1 MKNDISTLVDQISEL
16 LNNYKDDA
24 GKHAKRGL
32 ASARE
37 NVESF
42 MSNLGDSGSSAYDTA
57 TSFEESLEDMIQ
69 DRPIVSVAL
78 ALGVGFLLGAAWK
91 R

>member
-1 MKNDISTLVDQISEL
+1 MKNDISTLTDQIADL
-16 LNNYKDDA
+16 INNYKGDA
-24 GKHAKRGL
+24 EKHAKRGV

-42 MSNLGDSGSSAYDTA
+42 MSDLSEHGSAAYDAA
-57 TSFEESLEDMIQ
+57 TSFEESFEEMIQ
-69 DRPIVSVAL
+69 DRPIVAVGL